1 MANFKQTRILFFRE
15 YFNPRFSIYD
25 RFRLGEIANELPSHV
40 ELVYSTKL
48 ELLETADVVIFD
60 TPFVVFDIVKGIIP
74 KYEGQIWVGWC
85 LECEENYPFLKEPV
99 IRDLFELWMT
109 YHPDA
114 DIVLPY
120 YDASFATDLLVPPAP
135 KKENVCMFVSSMIN
149 QSKRQEY
156 LLELMKYLPIDSY
169 GNWQNNRRLPGDN
182 GYRSKME
189 LLKSYRFTIAFENAI
204 GKDYV
209 TEKFY
214 EPLLSGSVPVYLG
227 APNINDFSPSS
238 SAFINVQDYPEPKD
252 LAEAIKRYCED
263 EQRYAAFFDWKRQP
277 MNRTFLRLLKGQ
289 EVHPFIRLINR
300 LADLNKA
307 G

>member
-1 MANFKQTRILFFRE
+1 MSLFD
-15 YFNPRFSIYD
+15 Y
-25 RFRLGEIANELPSHV
+25 
-40 ELVYSTKL
+40 
-48 ELLETADVVIFD
+48 
-60 TPFVVFDIVKGIIP
+60 
-74 KYEGQIWVGWC
+74 
-85 LECEENYPFLKEPV
+85 
-99 IRDLFELWMT
+99 WMT
-109 YHPDA
+109 YHQGA
-114 DIVLPY
+114 DVVQPY
-120 YDASFATDLLVPPAP
+120 YEASFPKHLQKVVPLPFET
-135 KKENVCMFVSSMIN
+135 KSDVCMFVSSMIN

-182 GYRSKME
+182 GYRSKVE

-252 LAEAIKRYCED
+252 LA
-263 EQRYAAFFDWKRQP
+263 
-277 MNRTFLRLLKGQ
+277 
-289 EVHPFIRLINR
+289 
-300 LADLNKA
+300 
-307 G
+307 